1 MSTQWS
7 GCPCVS
13 TTAESS
19 STARCSWSTPKLPL
33 PQSTQIAV
41 SPSRT
46 RYPLQA
52 APCGPPYEP
61 EQPRTVSS
69 NCVDPRP
76 PARAR
81 RSRPLPRLDR
91 LDLRSEEPGA
101 ERAEGVDR
109 SAGEEHVTRLAR
121 RASGAQAR
129 LGEHRADGEG
139 RLVRAR

>member
-7 GCPCVS
+7 GCPCVR
-13 TTAESS
+13 TTAVSS
-19 STARCSWSTPKLPL
+19 STARCSWSTPKLPF

-41 SPSRT
+41 LASRT

-69 NCVDPRP
+69 TCVDPRP
-76 PARAR
+76 PARPR
-81 RSRPLPRLDR
+81 RLRPLPRLDR

-101 ERAEGVDR
+101 ERAEGVDGSSR
-109 SAGEEHVTRLAR
+109 EEQVTRLAR
-121 RASGAQAR
+121 SSPGAQAR
-129 LGEHRADGEG
+129 LGTHR
-139 RLVRAR
+139 R